1 MVASPQLSTRRR
13 NKTDAAMNLE
23 ISLLQSGKLTFSP
36 GLVLTKATAAG
47 KIKSTQSDLE
57 RLLTKP
63 VSPPG
68 GTSISRKPRAL
79 FADVPVAERKS
90 CDGGESKAQ
99 LNKKRESLHAD
110 FDFTVAASVR
120 CLCGR
125 ALRFATRASF
135 RERAFKRAPPRFLFR
150 NRLAPCRIR
159 AGGGK
164 NYPDSG
170 GPSRQRRQFCS

>member
-1 MVASPQLSTRRR
+1 
-13 NKTDAAMNLE
+13 MNLE

-68 GTSISRKPRAL
+68 GTSISRKPRAM

-90 CDGGESKAQ
+90 CDGRRIERATQQTAGI
-99 LNKKRESLHAD
+99 
-110 FDFTVAASVR
+110 VACQFWFHR
-120 CLCGR
+120 CGR
-125 ALRFATRASF
+125 CPVSSRTRPPFRDESQLSRKGIQTGASSFLVSQSSRLLSHPRWGRKESPRFRRSFATTTAILFLIAWAKPSRS
-135 RERAFKRAPPRFLFR
+135 RAF
-150 NRLAPCRIR
+150 
-159 AGGGK
+159 
-164 NYPDSG
+164 
-170 GPSRQRRQFCS
+170 